1 MHAALESRTNEI
13 YRHLVAGDEAACR
26 RYIDRIRSEDG
37 VSVLTVC
44 EQLTEAFHSIG
55 DAWACSEIS
64 VYREHVASQIGVR
77 LLLDLSSRLTAGSE
91 TAPPAI
97 GCPPES
103 DPYSLPT
110 LMVEL
115 VMRELG
121 WNATSLGTNL
131 PLELLAPAMEDLRP
145 DLCWVSVSYT
155 DSPARLRQQLEFLGE
170 KGRADQIRILC
181 GGQAI
186 TNELR
191 QGISDITFVDDLC
204 DLAMI
209 SPTSS

>member
-13 YRHLVAGDEAACR
+13 YQHLVAGDEAACR
-26 RYIDRIRSEDG
+26 RYIDRIRLEDG

-64 VYREHVASQIGVR
+64 VYREHVASQIGCR
-77 LLLDLSSRLTAGSE
+77 LLLDLSSSLPAVSE
-91 TAPPAI
+91 TAPTAI
-97 GCPPES
+97 GCTPES

-121 WNATSLGTNL
+121 WNARSLGTNL
-131 PLELLAPAMEDLRP
+131 PLEFLAPAVEDLRP
-145 DLCWVSVSYT
+145 SLCWVSVSYVE
-155 DSPARLRQQLEFLGE
+155 SPDRLRQQLEFLGE
-170 KGRADQIRILC
+170 KGRADGIRILC
-181 GGQAI
+181 GGHAI
-186 TNELR
+186 TDELR
-191 QGISDITFVDDLC
+191 QGISDITFVGDLSE
-204 DLAMI
+204 LETIAQ
-209 SPTSS
+209 TS